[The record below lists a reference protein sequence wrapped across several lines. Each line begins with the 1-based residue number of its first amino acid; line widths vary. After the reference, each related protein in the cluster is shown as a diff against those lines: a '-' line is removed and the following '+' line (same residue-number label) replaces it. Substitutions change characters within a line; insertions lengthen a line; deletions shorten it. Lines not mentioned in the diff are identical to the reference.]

1 MNRWFPFP
9 WPLLSELWSIQRTE
23 ENLSNNIGNLHQ
35 KPESCKWTA
44 HCRERHHP
52 VPVNV
57 GNQLFHHEFRVLE
70 KSEADCLSGLNF
82 LERHKCEPLFSR
94 SELKLYSPHS
104 IPLYHK
110 NFEIDK
116 NAIFRVVAT
125 ETIKV
130 PAGHATILPAHIPNW
145 KNLPFHLNA
154 VFEPLGKFTL
164 SGDIS
169 ASSIP
174 FDFSDKTIPL
184 ILTNKTDSE
193 ITIYKNTTLGSSEL
207 LSDDIVNNVSR
218 PLIAHWA
225 APDAGWIQKRKEYSK
240 YNLQTVINSVDPN
253 IHWRNHQQFAALAN
267 EITHVFFSSEWDL
280 VKWDATSHRN
290 DVYPGWKPIKIPNQT
305 IRLWVNSRCF
315 WEKVLQNTKWD
326 DIAASVDGSPSCFI
340 QDFHLRHLFI
350 RL

>member
-1 MNRWFPFP
+1 MAFSKLAFLKRLSVIVFTRSQLPQRIGCSSSIKNCFRAVMWRLSNLKYRESNQEPTTWYLQLMNRWFPFQ

-23 ENLSNNIGNLHQ
+23 ENLSNNIRNLHQ

-57 GNQLFHHEFRVLE
+57 GNQWFHHEFRVLE
-70 KSEADCLSGLNF
+70 KSEANCLSGLDF

-94 SELKLYSPHS
+94 SELKLDSPHS

-145 KNLPFHLNA
+145 KKLPFHLNA
-154 VFEPLGKFTL
+154 VFEPLGNFTL

-169 ASSIP
+169 ASNIP
-174 FDFSDKTIPL
+174 FDFSDKTIPV

-207 LSDDIVNNVSR
+207 
-218 PLIAHWA
+218 
-225 APDAGWIQKRKEYSK
+225 
-240 YNLQTVINSVDPN
+240 
-253 IHWRNHQQFAALAN
+253 
-267 EITHVFFSSEWDL
+267 
-280 VKWDATSHRN
+280 
-290 DVYPGWKPIKIPNQT
+290 
-305 IRLWVNSRCF
+305 
-315 WEKVLQNTKWD
+315 
-326 DIAASVDGSPSCFI
+326 
-340 QDFHLRHLFI
+340 
-350 RL
+350 